1 MSEKTLYVVTVS
13 AGLDPYQQ
21 GEPSIESVFHIK
33 ASTPE
38 NAIECAKGIY
48 VEEYGFEPGEVEND
62 WNFDAYELDVD
73 MIIEVD

>member
-1 MSEKTLYVVTVS
+1 MSEKKVYVVTVS
-13 AGLDPYQQ
+13 VGLDPYQQ

-48 VEEYGFEPGEVEND
+48 VEEYGFESEDVEND
-62 WNFDAYELDVD
+62 WNFDTYELNDD

>member
-1 MSEKTLYVVTVS
+1 MKEKKVYVVTVS
-13 AGLDPYQQ
+13 VGLDPYQQ

-48 VEEYGFEPGEVEND
+48 VEEYGFEPEEVESD
-62 WNFDAYELDVD
+62 WNFDTYELNDD

>member
-21 GEPSIESVFHIK
+21 GEPSIESVFHVR

-38 NAIECAKGIY
+38 KAIECAKKIY
-48 VEEYGFEPGEVEND
+48 VEEYGSEPEDVENY
-62 WNFDAYELDVD
+62 WGFDTYELNDD
-73 MIIEVD
+73 TIIEVD

>member
-1 MSEKTLYVVTVS
+1 MSEKKVYFVTVS
-13 AGLDPYQQ
+13 VGLDAYQQ

-48 VEEYGFEPGEVEND
+48 VEEYGFEPEEIEDD
-62 WNFDAYELDVD
+62 WNFNAYELDVD